1 MSIGQTQIDSTA
13 CSGSRPC
20 DCDSYSCMFTEQE
33 AVGMGCAMCHQV
45 VFSCVARVECVF
57 RGQEHSSCSQK
68 GRWRPLGRLG
78 CTNCMFLVY
87 FFDSWVK
94 LFLGGKQRVTVI
106 MATDEKEKDHVKGV
120 WKKTVTITKKILG
133 DRKPIG
139 CYIAG
144 EFPYPI
150 HEVGIM
156 AITYFSRDYNKYQLI
171 TIRAPTWK
179 VDLGQVFAQ

>member
-1 MSIGQTQIDSTA
+1 
-13 CSGSRPC
+13 
-20 DCDSYSCMFTEQE
+20 
-33 AVGMGCAMCHQV
+33 
-45 VFSCVARVECVF
+45 
-57 RGQEHSSCSQK
+57 
-68 GRWRPLGRLG
+68 
-78 CTNCMFLVY
+78 
-87 FFDSWVK
+87 
-94 LFLGGKQRVTVI
+94 

-179 VDLGQVFAQ
+179 VDLGQVFAQHGQVIISNPNSWFTFGKKGIRLTSEFEIETGADSGTNTVQGDLGLTLQLVSYENPK